1 MLLIKKNQL
10 INQPIHE
17 YTNKQKNL
25 LGWSLFIS
33 AIGFTLIAAI
43 GFGFYYAL
51 INNIIS
57 DDTLYIISAISL
69 FASLF
74 SMIIYSFGQP
84 SITKI
89 IFIYIIYIFGT
100 SVGFSSLFLVFKIS
114 QLLMIFTIA
123 ALTFLLS
130 GIFAFL
136 LPSKIIGSL
145 IRFSFMMFIFATLLC
160 LIFSLVSILSFNS
173 YYDNW
178 WTIILVILS
187 SLFSVLYS
195 IYIFHSISKMN
206 EFYIELNKQQLI
218 LITLNYGFILLVSFI
233 QLIWSIV
240 YIYLW
245 LK

>member
-1 MLLIKKNQL
+1 MNTF
-10 INQPIHE
+10 E
-17 YTNKQKNL
+17 
-25 LGWSLFIS
+25 
-33 AIGFTLIAAI
+33 
-43 GFGFYYAL
+43 
-51 INNIIS
+51 
-57 DDTLYIISAISL
+57 SL

-74 SMIIYSFGQP
+74 SMIIYSFSQP

-89 IFIYIIYIFGT
+89 IFIYIIYIYGT

-114 QLLMIFTIA
+114 RLLMIFTIA

-130 GIFAFL
+130 GIFGFL

-145 IRFSFMMFIFATLLC
+145 IIFSLMMFIFATLLC
-160 LIFSLVSILSFNS
+160 LIFSLVIILSFNS

-195 IYIFHSISKMN
+195 IYIFLSISKMN

-233 QLIWSIV
+233 RLIWSIV